1 MSDEPADRSDAT
13 FAARLR
19 VRPAAAP
26 VAVADAGNDPT
37 MMLAPPPPARA
48 MATLPEKWIGRY
60 QIRELLGEGGMGSVY
75 LAEQHE
81 PVERMVAVKLMRST
95 LAGPSA
101 VARFFAERQAL
112 ARLSHP
118 NVAAMYDA
126 GATEDGFPF
135 FVMERV
141 QGQPLV
147 AYCDEQKLT
156 IRQRVEL
163 LIQVCKGVQHAHQ
176 KGVIH
181 RDLKPSNV
189 LVADVER
196 RPVPK
201 IIDFGIAKAID
212 QPLGEATA
220 VLTGVGVVGTPA
232 YMSPEALSGDDLDT
246 RTDVYSLGVMMYEL
260 LAGARPH
267 KTDDLPLAAVIKEVA
282 EHDAPPPHTLF
293 RTLDDAARKKIAA
306 ARDEDERSLAKVL
319 ARDLGW
325 IARKAT
331 ARERE
336 ERYGSA
342 ADLAADLTRYLN
354 DQPVLASPPSL
365 RYRTT
370 KFARRHRAAVVGGLF
385 IVLAILGGIAG
396 TTIGM
401 LRAQRARAEAEAV
414 STFLTNLLDSAS
426 PWNRKNETTVREL
439 LHEAASRITNELKDQ
454 PAARAELMATIG
466 ASEFH
471 LGHLDSAEKLLREA
485 LRIRIQTDGAN
496 SPEVAAVLNDLGL
509 VRKHQDH
516 LDDAERLLRQSI
528 AIREKTLGH
537 RNGATARGLFD
548 LATILALRGKNGEAE
563 AAYRES
569 LSLRE
574 TMFASGDKTI
584 DPPSVAL
591 TMNGLGQ
598 FLARMNRLPEAE
610 ALMRRSL
617 AMRRRTER
625 PGYAYA
631 LAILDLGK
639 VVERQNRLAEAE
651 ALDREGLTSLRN
663 FVEAGDHR
671 IEEAEAQLA
680 GVVRAE
686 GKGPIETKPPGLT
699 TVAVP

>member
-1 MSDEPADRSDAT
+1 MSNDPADRSDAT

-19 VRPAAAP
+19 VRPAAA
-26 VAVADAGNDPT
+26 NDPT
-37 MMLAPPPPARA
+37 IALAPPPPARA
-48 MATLPEKWIGRY
+48 IATLPEKWIGRY
-60 QIRELLGEGGMGSVY
+60 QIREMLGEGGMGSVY

-81 PVERMVAVKLMRST
+81 PVKRIVALKLMRST

-101 VARFFAERQAL
+101 VARFSSERQAL

-126 GATEDGFPF
+126 GATEEGFPF

-141 QGQPLV
+141 QGLPLV
-147 AYCDEQKLT
+147 VYCDEHRLT

-176 KGVIH
+176 KGIIH

-201 IIDFGIAKAID
+201 IIDFGIAKAVD
-212 QPLGEATA
+212 QPLGESTA

-267 KTDDLPLAAVIKEVA
+267 RTDDLPLAAVIKAVA
-282 EHDAPPPHTLF
+282 ENDAPPPHTLF
-293 RTLDDAARKKIAA
+293 RTLDDATRRKIAS
-306 ARDEDERSLAKVL
+306 ARDQDERSLANVL

-342 ADLAADLTRYLN
+342 ADLAADLNRFLD
-354 DQPVLASPPSL
+354 DQPVIASPPSL
-365 RYRTT
+365 RYRAT
-370 KFARRHRAAVVGGLF
+370 KFARRHRAAVVAGVLV
-385 IVLAILGGIAG
+385 VLAILGGIAG

-401 LRAQRARAEAEAV
+401 LRAQRARAESEAV

-439 LHEAASRITNELKDQ
+439 LHEAAGRITNELKDQ
-454 PAARAELMATIG
+454 PAARAELLATIG
-466 ASEFH
+466 SSEFH

-485 LRIRIQTDGAN
+485 LRIRMQTDGPN
-496 SPEVAAVLNDLGL
+496 SPLVAGVLNDLGL

-516 LDDAERLLRQSI
+516 LDDAERLLRESLV
-528 AIREKTLGH
+528 IREKALGH
-537 RNGATARGLFD
+537 VNGATARGLFD
-548 LATILALRGKNGEAE
+548 LATILALRGKNAEAE
-563 AAYRES
+563 ATYRES
-569 LSLRE
+569 LRLRE
-574 TMFASGDKTI
+574 TMFARGDKSIEPTT
-584 DPPSVAL
+584 VAL

-598 FLARMNRLPEAE
+598 HLARMNRLPEAE

-617 AMRRRTER
+617 AMRRRFER
-625 PGYAYA
+625 PGYADA
-631 LAILDLGK
+631 LAVLDLGN
-639 VVERQNRLAEAE
+639 VVARQNRLAEAE
-651 ALDREGLTSLRN
+651 ALDREGLTALRN
-663 FVEAGDHR
+663 FVEPGDHR
-671 IEEAEAQLA
+671 IEEAESQLA
-680 GVVRAE
+680 AVVRAE
-686 GKGPIETKPPGLT
+686 GRR
-699 TVAVP
+699 

>member
-1 MSDEPADRSDAT
+1 MPDEQADRSDAT

-19 VRPAAAP
+19 VRPPAAA
-26 VAVADAGNDPT
+26 NDPT
-37 MMLAPPPPARA
+37 MMLAPPPPLRGK
-48 MATLPEKWIGRY
+48 ATLPDKWIDRY

-81 PVERMVAVKLMRST
+81 PVERIVALKLMRST
-95 LAGPSA
+95 LAGPAA
-101 VARFFAERQAL
+101 VARFSAERQAL

-135 FVMERV
+135 FVMEHV

-147 AYCDEQKLT
+147 LYCDEQRLT

-163 LIQVCKGVQHAHQ
+163 LILVCKGVQHAHQ
-176 KGVIH
+176 KGIIH

-201 IIDFGIAKAID
+201 IIDFGIAKTMD
-212 QPLGEATA
+212 QPLGETTA

-267 KTDDLPLAAVIKEVA
+267 RTDDMTFAAVIKEVA
-282 EHDAPPPHTLF
+282 ENDAPPPHMLF
-293 RTLDDAARKKIAA
+293 RALDDAARKTIAT
-306 ARDEDERSLAKVL
+306 ARDVDERSLAGIL

-342 ADLAADLTRYLN
+342 ADLAADLTRFLD
-354 DQPVLASPPSL
+354 DQPVVASPPSL
-365 RYRTT
+365 RYRAT
-370 KFARRHRAAVVGGLF
+370 KFARRHRAAVVAGALV
-385 IVLAILGGIAG
+385 VLAILGGIAG

-439 LHEAASRITNELKDQ
+439 LHEAAGRITNELKDQ
-454 PAARAELMATIG
+454 PAARAELLATIG
-466 ASEFH
+466 SSEFH

-496 SPEVAAVLNDLGL
+496 SPIAAGLLNDLGL
-509 VRKHQDH
+509 VRKHQGH
-516 LDDAERLLRQSI
+516 LDDAERLLRESL
-528 AIREKTLGH
+528 AIREKSLGH
-537 RNGATARGLFD
+537 TNGATARGLFD
-548 LATILALRGKNGEAE
+548 LATILAMRGKNTEAE

-569 LSLRE
+569 LRLRE
-574 TMFASGDKTI
+574 TLLAAGDNDI
-584 DPPSVAL
+584 DPTTIPL
-591 TMNGLGQ
+591 TMHGLGQ
-598 FLARMNRLPEAE
+598 HLARMNRLPEAE
-610 ALMRRSL
+610 SLMRRAL
-617 AMRRRTER
+617 TLRRRLEH
-625 PGYAYA
+625 PGYADA
-631 LAILDLGK
+631 MAVLDLGK
-639 VVERQNRLAEAE
+639 VVARQGRLAEAE
-651 ALDREGLTSLRN
+651 ALDREGLTALRN
-663 FVEAGDHR
+663 FVERGDHR
-671 IEEAEAQLA
+671 IEEAEAQL
-680 GVVRAE
+680 GEVVRAE
-686 GKGPIETKPPGLT
+686 GKL
-699 TVAVP
+699 

>member
-1 MSDEPADRSDAT
+1 MPDEQADRSDAT

-19 VRPAAAP
+19 VRPPAAP
-26 VAVADAGNDPT
+26 NDPT
-37 MMLAPPPPARA
+37 MMLAPPPPLRA
-48 MATLPEKWIGRY
+48 KAVLPDKWIGRY

-81 PVERMVAVKLMRST
+81 PVERIVALKLMRST
-95 LAGPSA
+95 LAGPAA
-101 VARFFAERQAL
+101 VARFSAERQAL

-126 GATEDGFPF
+126 GATDDGFPF
-135 FVMERV
+135 FVMEHV

-147 AYCDEQKLT
+147 LYCDEHRLT

-163 LIQVCKGVQHAHQ
+163 LILVCKGVQHAHQ
-176 KGVIH
+176 KGIIH

-201 IIDFGIAKAID
+201 IIDFGIAKTMD

-267 KTDDLPLAAVIKEVA
+267 RTDDMTFAAVIKEVA
-282 EHDAPPPHTLF
+282 QHDASPPHALF
-293 RTLDDAARKKIAA
+293 RALDDATRKTIAT
-306 ARDEDERSLAKVL
+306 ARDVDERSLAGIL

-342 ADLAADLTRYLN
+342 ADLAADLTRFLD
-354 DQPVLASPPSL
+354 DQQVVASPPSL
-365 RYRTT
+365 RDRAT
-370 KFARRHRAAVVGGLF
+370 KFARRHRVAVVAGALV
-385 IVLAILGGIAG
+385 VLAILGGIAG

-414 STFLTNLLDSAS
+414 SSFLTNLLDSAS

-439 LHEAASRITNELKDQ
+439 LHEAAGRITNELKDQ
-454 PAARAELMATIG
+454 PAARAELLATIG
-466 ASEFH
+466 SSEFH
-471 LGHLDSAEKLLREA
+471 LGHLE
-485 LRIRIQTDGAN
+485 
-496 SPEVAAVLNDLGL
+496 
-509 VRKHQDH
+509 
-516 LDDAERLLRQSI
+516 DAERLLRQST
-528 AIREKTLGH
+528 AIREKSLGH
-537 RNGATARGLFD
+537 ANSKTARGLFD
-548 LATILALRGKNGEAE
+548 LATILAMRGKNTEAE
-563 AAYRES
+563 SNYRES
-569 LSLRE
+569 LRLRE
-574 TMFASGDKTI
+574 TLLAAGDNDI
-584 DPPSVAL
+584 DPTTIPL
-591 TMNGLGQ
+591 TMHGLAQ
-598 FLARMNRLPEAE
+598 HLARMNRLPEAE
-610 ALMRRSL
+610 ALMRRAL
-617 AMRRRTER
+617 TLRRHLER
-625 PGYAYA
+625 PGYADA
-631 LAILDLGK
+631 LAVLDLGK
-639 VVERQNRLAEAE
+639 VVARQGRLAEAE

-663 FVEAGDHR
+663 FVERGDHR
-671 IEEAEAQLA
+671 IEEAEAQ
-680 GVVRAE
+680 RM
-686 GKGPIETKPPGLT
+686 
-699 TVAVP
+699 